1 MSTPPLLEITDLT
14 KAFHTQGGHSASRTT
29 VAVDRVSLTLATDQP
44 TILSVV
50 GESGSGKTTLARMVL
65 GLTEPT
71 EGVVRYR
78 GLDIAQMPRTERTRY
93 RREEQAVFQDPY
105 GIYNPFYRID
115 RVLKLAITK
124 FKLASARAEAD
135 ALMDKALQE
144 VGLRPADIR
153 GRYPHQ
159 LSGGERQRIMLARL
173 YLLRPALIVADE
185 PVTMIDAAVRALFLN
200 ILLDFRDTYGM
211 SCLFITHD
219 LSVSYYLGGEIAIM
233 NRGRIVERGS
243 VDTVL
248 AHPAHPYSQ
257 ALVKALPSSDPKH
270 RWQERVSI
278 TPPPEGDDEADAN
291 RCLYADRCPSVMPR
305 CWKARPGVYTISPG
319 QQAECF
325 LYDSA
330 GSDSPARSM
339 ALAFQPG
346 D

>member
-1 MSTPPLLEITDLT
+1 MSIQPLLEVADLT
-14 KAFHTQGGHSASRTT
+14 KTFYAQRSRSAHRTT
-29 VAVDRVSLTLATDQP
+29 VAVDRVSLTLPADRP

-65 GLTEPT
+65 GLATPT

-78 GLDIAQMPRTERTRY
+78 GFDIGRMPRVDWRRY
-93 RREEQAVFQDPY
+93 RREVQAVFQDPY

-115 RVLKLAITK
+115 RVLKLVITK
-124 FKLASARAEAD
+124 FKLASTPSEAD
-135 ALMDKALQE
+135 ALMDQALQA

-219 LSVSYYLGGEIAIM
+219 LSVSYYLGGDIAIM
-233 NRGRIVERGS
+233 NRGRIVERGG

-248 AHPAHPYSQ
+248 ARPAHPYAQ
-257 ALVKALPSSDPKH
+257 ALVKALPSSDPNH
-270 RWQERVSI
+270 RWQERASI
-278 TPPPEGDDEADAN
+278 TPPLESDTQTDAD

-305 CWKARPGVYTISPG
+305 CRKARPGLYTISPD

-330 GSDSPARSM
+330 GADPPAR
-339 ALAFQPG
+339 
-346 D
+346 